1 MSSVTHTLKK
11 LRFLLY
17 YPGLV
22 IYFARTVRA
31 RVLVTDGT
39 HVLLVKG
46 RWKIWFDDEQWAL
59 PGGGTHRGEAPIEAA
74 VRELREELGLRV
86 STKQLRLLAKEVVHE
101 RGLRYQAHFFVVQIP
116 ASTPLKLQVSEIA
129 DAQWLNAGTLS
140 PQSLKPEV
148 RQALAAWSASLA
160 LVQ

>member
-1 MSSVTHTLKK
+1 MSSFTRRLKK

-17 YPGLV
+17 YPGLY
-22 IYFARTVRA
+22 IYFARSVRA
-31 RVLVTDGT
+31 RLLITDGKQ
-39 HVLLVKG
+39 VLLVKG
-46 RWKIWFDDEQWAL
+46 RWKIWFDDDQWAL
-59 PGGGTHRGEAPIEAA
+59 PGGGTHHGEAPIEAA

-86 STKQLRLLAKEVVHE
+86 STKRLRLLAKEVVRE

-116 ASTPLKLQVSEIA
+116 ANTPLKLQASEIA
-129 DAQWLNAGTLS
+129 EAQWLDASTLS
-140 PQSLKPEV
+140 SQSLKPEV